1 MFNGQAYYKRL
12 ALRVSV
18 LLALTLVCCTDE
30 MVEPGPEPSKVRN
43 ILFYAGGDSNVGN
56 EAYQKINLMREGW
69 EPGRGELLIYVDHKD
84 DGAML
89 IRLNERKNDDGL
101 YCYDTL
107 QVYGKGDNSADW
119 RTLRR
124 SIDYMTENY
133 PADSYGFIFF
143 SHGSGWLPKGTL
155 AYPRSLVI
163 DNGSGNDEMEYSDF
177 AAAIPD
183 AQFDFII
190 LEACLMADVMTIYAL
205 RNKAEY
211 VLASSAEI
219 VSPGFGGSTSM
230 STDIYKHKI
239 MSLFNTQASVKSI
252 MIGFAQTYFNV
263 ISSIPEDND
272 HCSATLSII
281 EMSEMSNLALAAK
294 TALDGDTVKESDLI
308 CSIDSVQ
315 QFDRPQYLIST
326 YPRKSRFFDL
336 EHTYENIAASA
347 VAFQSFNTQL
357 EKTVVWKA
365 ATAKFLGASP
375 SLNGFNINHHCG
387 LTTYIEQNYPFLNQS
402 YEASDWFKATH

>member
-1 MFNGQAYYKRL
+1 M
-12 ALRVSV
+12 
-18 LLALTLVCCTDE
+18 
-30 MVEPGPEPSKVRN
+30 EPEQPKKRN
-43 ILFYAGGDSNVGN
+43 ILFYAAGDSNVGN

-69 EPGRGELLIYVDHKD
+69 KPGSGELLIYVDNKD
-84 DGAML
+84 EGAML

-101 YCYDTL
+101 YGYDTL
-107 QVYGKGDNSADW
+107 EVYGKSDNSADW

-124 SIDYMTENY
+124 SIDSLTENY

-163 DNGSGNDEMEYSDF
+163 DDGSGSDEMEYTDF

-183 AQFDFII
+183 GQFDFII
-190 LEACLMADVMTIYAL
+190 LEACLMADVATIYAL

-230 STDIYKHKI
+230 TTDIYKRKI
-239 MSLFNTQASVKSI
+239 MSLFNTQTSVKSI
-252 MIGFAQTYFNV
+252 LIDFAQTYFSF
-263 ISSIPEDND
+263 ISSIPENND
-272 HCSATLSII
+272 HHSATLSII
-281 EMSEMSNLALAAK
+281 ELAEMENLAAAAK
-294 TALDGDTVKESDLI
+294 TALNGDTVNVSNLG
-308 CSIDSVQ
+308 CLLDSVQ
-315 QFDRPQYLIST
+315 TFDRPLALINFYFT
-326 YPRKSRFFDL
+326 RQPRFFDL
-336 EHTYENIAASA
+336 GHTYENIVSVAPASL
-347 VAFQSFNTQL
+347 QSFNAQL

-365 ATAKFLGASP
+365 ATP
-375 SLNGFNINHHCG
+375 SFFGMTPYLNGFIIKHHSG
-387 LTTYIEQNYPFLNQS
+387 LTTYIEQGDYFRFLNEE